1 MVPVI
6 RYRVRTER
14 NQSPVL
20 KFAIDHV
27 RAGQSR
33 DAKKWPYLSVIS
45 QCNPNIDNAL
55 VDFPLNKRWRQFAEV
70 QRMIF
75 AVGANGMPFRENA
88 ANRGRVRTSHFADK
102 EKRRLYALSG
112 ENIQNLVREAWYW
125 SVVESQHDLLI

>member
-33 DAKKWPYLSVIS
+33 DAKKWRHPSLTSER
-45 QCNPNIDNAL
+45 NPHIDNAL
-55 VDFPLNKRWRQFAEV
+55 VDFPLNKH
-70 QRMIF
+70 
-75 AVGANGMPFRENA
+75 GG
-88 ANRGRVRTSHFADK
+88 
-102 EKRRLYALSG
+102 
-112 ENIQNLVREAWYW
+112 NLPKCKG
-125 SVVESQHDLLI
+125 